1 MALRIHDATRVLD
14 ALGEWPDLTLAGAE
28 GYAHG
33 RDGAC
38 LVAAAALDR
47 RFVRLD
53 QAEVPSTR
61 SWVAARHYHQF
72 AIRSLILP
80 GLLRYGDLDHCA

>member
-1 MALRIHDATRVLD
+1 
-14 ALGEWPDLTLAGAE
+14 TLAGAE

-47 RFVRLD
+47 RFGRLD
-53 QAEVPSTR
+53 HAEVPATR
-61 SWVAARHYHQF
+61 AWVAARHYHHL

-80 GLLRYGDLDHCA
+80 GLLRHGDLDHRA